1 MKTKIIKNVIH
12 TKERNDMPSYN
23 ETRDLLSLVASRTF
37 GAVFIGML
45 LYTFV
50 EYLIERPDDWSGFL
64 THHILHVVVIGVAV
78 WIVSTILIRH
88 LVIKPVDHV
97 FLHLRRVASGRLDY
111 LDIEVGSTQ
120 FNGVVGSVNEL
131 VARLRR
137 TPEDDSVSRALDHI
151 RKLRAALKEQMKET
165 DEDAVTIMRLVT
177 KLEGELLEVMQEH
190 PVKLTKLS
198 GSFPP

>member
-1 MKTKIIKNVIH
+1 MKTKIIENVIH

-198 GSFPP
+198 GSFPS

>member
-1 MKTKIIKNVIH
+1 MKTKIIENVIH

-64 THHILHVVVIGVAV
+64 THHILHVVVIGMAV

-88 LVIKPVDHV
+88 LVIKPVNHV

-151 RKLRAALKEQMKET
+151 RKLRAALKEQIKET

>member
-1 MKTKIIKNVIH
+1 
-12 TKERNDMPSYN
+12 MPSYN

-50 EYLIERPDDWSGFL
+50 EYLIERPYDWSGFL

>member
-1 MKTKIIKNVIH
+1 MKTKIIENVIH
-12 TKERNDMPSYN
+12 TKELNDMPSYN

>member
-1 MKTKIIKNVIH
+1 MKTKIIENVIH

-64 THHILHVVVIGVAV
+64 THHILHVVVIGMAV

>member
-1 MKTKIIKNVIH
+1 MKTKIIENVIH

-64 THHILHVVVIGVAV
+64 THHILHVVVIGMAV

-88 LVIKPVDHV
+88 LVIKPVNHV

-151 RKLRAALKEQMKET
+151 RKLRAALKEQIKET

-198 GSFPP
+198 GSFPS

>member
-1 MKTKIIKNVIH
+1 MKTKIIENVIH

>member
-1 MKTKIIKNVIH
+1 MKPKIIENVIH

-50 EYLIERPDDWSGFL
+50 EYLIERPYDWSGFL
-64 THHILHVVVIGVAV
+64 THHILHVVVIGMAV

>member
-1 MKTKIIKNVIH
+1 MKTKIIENVIQ

-198 GSFPP
+198 GSFPS

>member
-1 MKTKIIKNVIH
+1 MKTKIIENVIH

-151 RKLRAALKEQMKET
+151 RKLRAALKERMKET

>member
-1 MKTKIIKNVIH
+1 MKTKIIENVIH

-120 FNGVVGSVNEL
+120 FNGVVSSVNEL

>member
-1 MKTKIIKNVIH
+1 MKTKIIENVIH

-64 THHILHVVVIGVAV
+64 THHILHVVVIGMAV

-88 LVIKPVDHV
+88 LVIKPVNHV

-198 GSFPP
+198 GSSPP

>member
-1 MKTKIIKNVIH
+1 MKPKIIENVIH

-50 EYLIERPDDWSGFL
+50 EYLIERPYDWSGFL

-198 GSFPP
+198 GSFPS